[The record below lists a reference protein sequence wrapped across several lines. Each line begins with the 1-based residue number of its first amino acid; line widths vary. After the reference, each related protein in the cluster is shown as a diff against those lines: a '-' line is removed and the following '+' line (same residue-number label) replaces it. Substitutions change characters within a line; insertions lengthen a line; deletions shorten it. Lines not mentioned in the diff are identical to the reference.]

1 MKEREREERSRFGKQ
16 FDKVVAE
23 WDTYERVKA
32 SRKVAPVHKFG
43 QKGEASWARKF
54 IIAVRGLIGW
64 VLAGKKTYTGKTPQD
79 QAKEPQ
85 EH

>member
-1 MKEREREERSRFGKQ
+1 MANSLSSAVVVLDKGERRNFSH
-16 FDKVVAE
+16 
-23 WDTYERVKA
+23 
-32 SRKVAPVHKFG
+32 KVAPVHKFG

-64 VLAGKKTYTGKTPQD
+64 ILAGKNTYTGKTPQD

>member
-1 MKEREREERSRFGKQ
+1 MKERAKRSRDGKQ
-16 FDKVVAE
+16 PVECHVVLDKG
-23 WDTYERVKA
+23 ERYF
-32 SRKVAPVHKFG
+32 SHKVAPVPKFG

-64 VLAGKKTYTGKTPQD
+64 ILAGKKTYTGKTPQD